1 MVVLYWNDV
10 FSILVLSIK
19 KQYSSFLKRGFVF
32 QKIYFKVKVL
42 KMFKNAYCHVKT
54 CQSLKQRA
62 ILKMPSTIFRI
73 TYALLVGFKMKPL
86 KKSFFKVLP

>member
-1 MVVLYWNDV
+1 
-10 FSILVLSIK
+10 
-19 KQYSSFLKRGFVF
+19 
-32 QKIYFKVKVL
+32 
-42 KMFKNAYCHVKT
+42 MFKNAYCHVKT